1 VNGADA
7 SALDRVDAEF
17 ERLRTLPPDEQ
28 ASALA
33 ASTLAPDDRALLVR
47 LLAADADDDDP
58 LARAIDASA
67 ANAGVS
73 RDDRLGSYRLVR
85 ELGAGGMGTVLLAE
99 RVDGGFTQQVAIK
112 ILRGFPTSDGLRRL
126 RQERQILAALDHPH
140 IARLLDGGETADG
153 QPWLAMEYVAGLPLL
168 QHAAQH
174 APRLRDR
181 LALFDAMLDAVGHA
195 HQHLVVHRD
204 LKPANV
210 LVTRG
215 GQVKLLDFGV
225 ARLVDVDVQAIDS
238 TRVFTPGYASP
249 EQRNGRQVTTASDIY
264 SLGVLLRELIT
275 ARRVDGG
282 AVVDGLA
289 PLPLD
294 AELSGIVAKACDADP
309 ARRYASAGALRDD
322 IQRYLDGRPVRAAR
336 NTRLY
341 RLRKFV
347 QRHRFGVAVSV
358 LALVAAGVFVWRLD
372 LARNRALAA
381 EAAAQQALAAS
392 ERDAARARET
402 LRFLTDAFDAAAP
415 GNAMSRE
422 VSLRALLDAARAQL
436 SARTDPTLVKA
447 MQRLLANLYGDLG
460 DIATG
465 VALMREGIDGVEP
478 QDRAQAL
485 RLAED
490 YDEYAGLLGV
500 SGDIAGALAVT
511 EKAGAWRERFAP
523 DDTVAKLRTLQS
535 LGMVHHRGGDDEKAL
550 VVLREARD
558 LSLKT
563 RDVPL
568 DLYIE
573 IAQPLSTLLSTT
585 GEREEA
591 LAVVDDAI
599 ARVDAQRPARSPEHV
614 TLLRARA
621 NALLLSGD
629 PVGAEALLRRAIG
642 LQERIVDPSGA
653 RMMVLTNDLAL
664 VLNELGRY
672 REAIAFMRQSDRH
685 MGDAGIVG
693 ATDLAVSHA
702 NYGGIFESAGD
713 YAAALDEFRKA
724 REALDAG
731 AIEADHQVR
740 RRIAR
745 SEARALGRSGQNAQ
759 ARTKLL
765 DLRERAARIDGEDS
779 IEYAM
784 VTWQLALVARQ
795 MHEPDPGLALLADA
809 EKLWKALVPE
819 HHAILLHMRRA
830 RAAFALDT
838 GDMATAQRELEA
850 AIAGFEASEALP
862 IDLAI
867 ARAELAE
874 VQRRRGDAKAARA
887 LLEQALPVLREALLP
902 AEISRADAERTAAGL
917 GMAGDAATRARKP

>member
-1 VNGADA
+1 MDA

-17 ERLRTLPPDEQ
+17 ERLRLLSPDERAAALD
-28 ASALA
+28 ASALTA
-33 ASTLAPDDRALLVR
+33 DDKRLLVQ

-67 ANAGVS
+67 ANIGAV
-73 RDDRLGSYRLVR
+73 RDGRLGPYRLLR

-112 ILRGFPTSDGLRRL
+112 ILRGFPTADGLRRL
-126 RQERQILAALDHPH
+126 RQERQILAALAHPH

-153 QPWLAMEYVAGLPLL
+153 QPWLAMEYVDGLPLL
-168 QHAAQH
+168 QHAARH

-215 GQVKLLDFGV
+215 GIVKLLDFGV
-225 ARLVDVDVQAIDS
+225 ARLVDVDVQPTDS

-249 EQRNGRQVTTASDIY
+249 EQRDGRTVSTASDIY
-264 SLGVLLRELIT
+264 SLGVLLRELVT
-275 ARRVDGG
+275 ARRGDGVVEG
-282 AVVDGLA
+282 ALVDGLA

-294 AELSGIVAKACDADP
+294 AELGGIVAKACDVDP

-336 NTRLY
+336 ITRAY

-347 QRHRFGVAVSV
+347 QRHRVGVALGA
-358 LALVAAGVFVWRLD
+358 LALAATGVFVWRLD

-381 EAAAQQALAAS
+381 EAAAQQAQAAS
-392 ERDAARARET
+392 ERDAARAREALT
-402 LRFLTDAFDAAAP
+402 FLTDAFEAAAP

-422 VSLRALLDAARAQL
+422 VSLRGLLDAARAQL

-465 VALMREGIDGVEP
+465 VALMREGVAGVEP

-490 YDEYAGLLGV
+490 YDEYASLLGTR
-500 SGDIAGALAVT
+500 GDMPEALAAVD
-511 EKAGAWRERFAP
+511 KARAWREQFAP
-523 DDTVAKLRTLQS
+523 DDPVAKLRSLQS
-535 LGMVHHRGGDDEKAL
+535 LAMVHHRNGDDEKAI
-550 VVLREARD
+550 VVLREARE
-558 LSLKT
+558 LGLKT

-568 DLYIE
+568 DLYLDT
-573 IAQPLSTLLSTT
+573 AQPLSTLLSTT
-585 GEREEA
+585 GELEEA
-591 LAVVDDAI
+591 LAVVDEAI
-599 ARVDAQRPARSPEHV
+599 ARVDAQRPSRSPEHI

-621 NALLLSGD
+621 NALQLGGD
-629 PVGAEALLRRAIG
+629 PVGAEALLRRAIA
-642 LQERIVDPSGA
+642 LQERVIDPGGS

-672 REAIAFMRQSDRH
+672 REAIELMRKSDRH
-685 MGDAGIVG
+685 MGEAGITG
-693 ATDLAVSHA
+693 ATDIAVSHA

-713 YAAALDEFRKA
+713 YVAALDEFAKARKA
-724 REALDAG
+724 LDDG
-731 AIEADHQVR
+731 QVDADHQVR

-745 SEARALGRSGQNAQ
+745 SEARTIGRAGQNAK
-759 ARTKLL
+759 ARAIFT
-765 DLRERAARIDGEDS
+765 DLRERAARLDGEDS

-784 VTWQLALVARQ
+784 LTWQLVLVARQ
-795 MHEPDPGLALLADA
+795 MHEPESGISLLADA
-809 EKLWKALVPE
+809 ERLWKALVPE

-830 RAAFALDT
+830 RAAFALDA
-838 GDMATAQRELEA
+838 GDTVTAQRELDA
-850 AIAGFEASEALP
+850 AIAGFEASGALP

-867 ARAELAE
+867 TRVELAE
-874 VQRRRGDAKAARA
+874 VQRRKGNAKAARA
-887 LLEQALPVLREALLP
+887 LLDQALPVLRESLLP
-902 AEISRADAERTAAGL
+902 GEISRADAEKTAAAI
-917 GMAGDAATRARKP
+917 GMPKP

>member
-1 VNGADA
+1 MNA

-17 ERLRTLPPDEQ
+17 ERLRLLPTDER
-28 ASALA
+28 AAALA
-33 ASTLAPDDRALLVR
+33 ASALDAADRELLAR
-47 LLAADADDDDP
+47 LLSADADADDP
-58 LARAIDASA
+58 LARAIDASVNHGSA
-67 ANAGVS
+67 AQGT
-73 RDDRLGSYRLVR
+73 RLGPYRLLR

-112 ILRGFPTSDGLRRL
+112 ILRGFPTADGLRRL
-126 RQERQILAALDHPH
+126 RQERQILAALDHPN

-153 QPWLAMEYVAGLPLL
+153 QPWLAMEFVDGLPLL
-168 QHAAQH
+168 QHTAIH

-195 HQHLVVHRD
+195 HRHLVVHRD

-210 LVTRG
+210 LVARG

-225 ARLVDVDVQAIDS
+225 ARLVDVEAQSSDS

-249 EQRNGRQVTTASDIY
+249 EQRDGRVISTASDLF
-264 SLGVLLRELIT
+264 SLGVLLRELVT
-275 ARRVDGG
+275 ARRADG
-282 AVVDGLA
+282 AAIDGLA

-294 AELSGIVAKACDADP
+294 AELGGIVAKACDADP
-309 ARRYASAGALRDD
+309 AQRYASAGALRDD

-336 NTRLY
+336 ITRVY

-347 QRHRFGVAVSV
+347 QRHRLGVALSV
-358 LALVAAGVFVWRLD
+358 AAVVAAGVFVWRLD

-381 EAAAQQALAAS
+381 EAAAQQARAAS
-392 ERDAARARET
+392 DRDAARAREALT
-402 LRFLTDAFDAAAP
+402 FLTDAFEAAAP
-415 GNAMSRE
+415 DKAMSRE
-422 VSLRALLDAARAQL
+422 VSLRGLLDAARAQL
-436 SARTDPTLVKA
+436 AARTDPALVKA

-465 VALMREGIDGVEP
+465 VALMREGTDGVEP

-490 YDEYAGLLGV
+490 YDEYASLLGV
-500 SGDIAGALAVT
+500 LGDTPGALAAI
-511 EKAGAWRERFAP
+511 EKAGAWREAFAP
-523 DDTVAKLRTLQS
+523 DDTIAKLRTLQA

-550 VVLREARD
+550 VVLREARE
-558 LSLKT
+558 LSLRT
-563 RDVPL
+563 RGVPL
-568 DLYIE
+568 ELYIE
-573 IAQPLSTLLSTT
+573 IAQPLSSLLSTT

-621 NALLLSGD
+621 NALQLSAD
-629 PVGAEALLRRAIG
+629 PVGAEALLRRAIA
-642 LQERIVDPSGA
+642 LQERIVDPGGA

-672 REAIAFMRQSDRH
+672 REAIELMRKSDRH
-685 MGDAGIVG
+685 MGEAGIVG
-693 ATDLAVSHA
+693 PTDIAVSHA

-713 YAAALDEFRKA
+713 YAAAIDEFAKARKA
-724 REALDAG
+724 LDDG
-731 AIEADHQVR
+731 KVDADHQVR

-745 SEARALGRSGQNAQ
+745 SEARTLGRAGQNAK
-759 ARTKLL
+759 ARAILT
-765 DLRERAARIDGEDS
+765 DLRAQAARLDGEDS

-784 VTWQLALVARQ
+784 LTWQLVLVARQ
-795 MHEPDPGLALLADA
+795 MHEPDIGLAQLAEA
-809 EKLWKALVPE
+809 ETLWKALVPGN
-819 HHAILLHMRRA
+819 HAILLHMRRA
-830 RAAFALDT
+830 HAAFALDA
-838 GDMATAQRELEA
+838 GDTVTAQRELDA
-850 AIAGFEASEALP
+850 AIAGFEANGALP
-862 IDLAI
+862 VDLAI
-867 ARAELAE
+867 ARTELAE

-887 LLEQALPVLREALLP
+887 LLDQALPVLRDSLLP
-902 AEISRADAERTAAGL
+902 AEIARADAERTAAALGL
-917 GMAGDAATRARKP
+917 AAP

>member
-1 VNGADA
+1 MSGPDAGA
-7 SALDRVDAEF
+7 LGRLDAEF
-17 ERLRTLPPDEQ
+17 ERLRTLSAADQ
-28 ASALA
+28 AAALA
-33 ASTLAPDDRALLVR
+33 NAALTPDDRALLAR
-47 LLAADADDDDP
+47 LLAADADPDDP
-58 LARAIDASA
+58 VARAIDASA
-67 ANAGVS
+67 AQAGAA
-73 RDDRLGSYRLVR
+73 RDERLGPYRLVR
-85 ELGAGGMGTVLLAE
+85 EVGAGGMGTVLLAE
-99 RVDGGFTQQVAIK
+99 RVDGGFAQQVAIK
-112 ILRGFPTSDGLRRL
+112 ILRGFPTADGLRRL
-126 RQERQILAALDHPH
+126 RQERQILAALDHPN

-168 QHAAQH
+168 QHAASH

-215 GQVKLLDFGV
+215 GLIKLLDFGV
-225 ARLVDVDVQAIDS
+225 ARLVDVDAQPVDS

-249 EQRNGRQVTTASDIY
+249 EQREGRPVTTASDIY
-264 SLGVLLRELIT
+264 SLGVLLRELVT

-282 AVVDGLA
+282 AAVDGLA
-289 PLPLD
+289 PLVLD
-294 AELSGIVAKACDADP
+294 AELGGIVAKACDADP
-309 ARRYASAGALRDD
+309 AQRYASAGALRDD

-336 NTRLY
+336 ITRLY

-347 QRHRFGVAVSV
+347 LRHRFGVAAGVFAV
-358 LALVAAGVFVWRLD
+358 VAAGLFVWRLD
-372 LARNRALAA
+372 LARHRALAA

-392 ERDAARARET
+392 EREAARARET
-402 LRFLTDAFDAAAP
+402 LNFLTDAFDAAAP

-422 VSLRALLDAARAQL
+422 ISLRSLLDAARAQL
-436 SARTDPTLVKA
+436 SARTDPALVKA
-447 MQRLLANLYGDLG
+447 MQRLLATLYGDLG
-460 DIATG
+460 DVATG
-465 VALMREGIDGVEP
+465 VALMREGTAGVEP
-478 QDRAQAL
+478 QDRAHAL

-490 YDEYAGLLGV
+490 YDEYASLLGIA
-500 SGDIAGALAVT
+500 GDIAGALAAT
-511 EKAGAWRERFAP
+511 EKAAAWRTRFAP
-523 DDTVAKLRTLQS
+523 DDAVARLRTLQS
-535 LGMVHHRGGDDEKAL
+535 LGIVHHRGGDDEKAL
-550 VVLREARD
+550 VVLRQARD

-568 DLYIE
+568 DVYVD

-591 LAVVDDAI
+591 LAAIDDAI

-621 NALLLSGD
+621 NALQLSGD
-629 PVGAEALLRRAIG
+629 PVGAEALLRRAIA
-642 LQERIVDPSGA
+642 LQERIVDPGGA

-685 MGDAGIVG
+685 MGEAGIVG

-702 NYGGIFESAGD
+702 NVGGIYENAGD
-713 YAAALDEFRKA
+713 YATALDEFRKA
-724 REALDAG
+724 RAALDAG
-731 AIEADHQVR
+731 SVEADHQVR
-740 RRIAR
+740 RRLAR

-759 ARTKLL
+759 ARALLL
-765 DLRERAARIDGEDS
+765 DLRQRAARVDGEDS
-779 IEYAM
+779 IEYAL
-784 VTWQLALVARQ
+784 VTWQLVLVARQ
-795 MHEPDPGLALLADA
+795 MHEPATGLALLADA
-809 EKLWKALVPE
+809 ERLWNALVPE
-819 HHAILLHMRRA
+819 QHAIRLHMRRA
-830 RAAFALDT
+830 RAAFALDA
-838 GDMATAQRELEA
+838 DDLATAQRELEA
-850 AIAGFEASEALP
+850 AIAGFETHGALP

-887 LLEQALPVLREALLP
+887 LLGQALPVLREALLP
-902 AEISRADAERTAAGL
+902 TEISRADAERTAAALGL
-917 GMAGDAATRARKP
+917 R